1 METQAPIIAF
11 LYDFDKTLCTTDMED
26 YAFIP
31 SLGYTPAEFWGKANA
46 FGWENRMDGL
56 LAYMYTMIQE
66 CAAQNIKLDRAFLNH
81 CGESIQLFPGVRE
94 WFARINAFGE
104 SLGVQVE
111 HYVISSGLREII
123 EGSGIAQEFREI
135 YACEF
140 YYNENGDACWPKLD
154 VNFTN
159 KTQFVYRINKGIL
172 DVSRDKELN
181 DSMPDDSKRV
191 PFTNMIYMGDGLSD
205 VPCMKMM
212 RAYGGQAIA
221 VYQASNR
228 QGVEKLLADGRVD
241 FIFPAD
247 YREGME
253 LDRTVRDILR
263 KMTITDRLLEV
274 NNRQL
279 RSIGGDVLPTP
290 VGLF

>member
-31 SLGYTPAEFWGKANA
+31 SLGYTPAEFWGRANA

-66 CAAQNIKLDRAFLNH
+66 CAVQNIKLDRAFLNH

-279 RSIGGDVLPTP
+279 RSIGGDVLPNQG
-290 VGLF
+290 GLF

>member
-31 SLGYTPAEFWGKANA
+31 SLGYTPAEFWGRANA

-56 LAYMYTMIQE
+56 LAYMYTMIKE

-279 RSIGGDVLPTP
+279 RSIGGDVLPNQ